1 MVNQTLLGQTQTT
14 SFCSKFP
21 MIGVIDWIGVIFSN
35 NLAMRFSNCDY
46 LMSNTDPRTLS
57 HLKSAF

>member
-1 MVNQTLLGQTQTT
+1 
-14 SFCSKFP
+14 

-46 LMSNTDPRTLS
+46 LMSNADPRTLS